1 MIRIAITL
9 MSMAVAQSSWAQE
22 KSFADMVAV
31 AQEKVVEIVQNIHG
45 DDIRKL
51 NAAQATTI
59 RCFPGGDD
67 KTPLARAYGS
77 SGIRLGTGFIVNARG
92 DVVTADHVVKA
103 MMSLEACLAQFQ
115 VTPERLIGHQS
126 SSSGAAFKSTGSLV
140 ETSGAS
146 FDVPFTIVAED
157 PAHDVAVL
165 TPQANSVRPI
175 VVVSGA
181 TEPQPPNGSLAKL
194 NVDRPRDGSDVF
206 TCGYPLAQYGSVTTS
221 GRIAS
226 AWSQK
231 TLLNAASNGIAEESE
246 TYILHMRVNHGNS
259 GGPLFSIEDGSVLG
273 IVVEISSTKVE
284 TGVAYAVPAKY
295 IAALLNENKIP
306 WQRAG
311 PQH

>member
-165 TPQANSVRPI
+165 TPASEFCSAYCRGEWGNRAATSQWLFGQAECR
-175 VVVSGA
+175 
-181 TEPQPPNGSLAKL
+181 
-194 NVDRPRDGSDVF
+194 
-206 TCGYPLAQYGSVTTS
+206 
-221 GRIAS
+221 
-226 AWSQK
+226 
-231 TLLNAASNGIAEESE
+231 
-246 TYILHMRVNHGNS
+246 
-259 GGPLFSIEDGSVLG
+259 
-273 IVVEISSTKVE
+273 
-284 TGVAYAVPAKY
+284 
-295 IAALLNENKIP
+295 
-306 WQRAG
+306 
-311 PQH
+311 